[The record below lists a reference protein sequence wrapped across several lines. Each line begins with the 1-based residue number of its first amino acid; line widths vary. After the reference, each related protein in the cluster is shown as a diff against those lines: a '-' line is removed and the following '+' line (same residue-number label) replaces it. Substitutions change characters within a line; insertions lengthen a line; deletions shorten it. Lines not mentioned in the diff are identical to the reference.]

1 MKSILTLLAAL
12 WLAPLAALCAE
23 ALKADTDTKTLR
35 VFIFASQSNREGAD
49 SKVKDINR
57 YPPFAGLEM
66 PQDKILFSY
75 NIGREQKQTSNGW
88 GALQPV
94 GHLVG
99 PELSF
104 ARRVSQEIGAPI
116 AIVKCAAKP

>member
-1 MKSILTLLAAL
+1 
-12 WLAPLAALCAE
+12 
-23 ALKADTDTKTLR
+23 
-35 VFIFASQSNREGAD
+35 
-49 SKVKDINR
+49 
-57 YPPFAGLEM
+57 M

-94 GHLVG
+94 GQPVG